1 MEPSFY
7 NAGGATALP
16 ATIAVANRGHYA
28 DPTATYNLSEPSLPF
43 ETAGSRPS
51 KSRRRGPRPRWYLRT
66 LIAATLRAKF
76 CNISQRTAVKCVNR
90 ICDDPGSNAGAAG
103 AEITLKQPTF
113 SARFKN
119 FMGDIEWPKKGAPVT
134 PEYHEKL
141 RQAVEA
147 YGDGEE
153 DLICRLTDLAAEIAD
168 SVIEEFSLKTKEKR
182 KRTAAPAST
191 TTATGQTP
199 TDKAVTA
206 KDNSFADETFTGVS
220 NTVTSVPKFSDL
232 RAGARV
238 KQEAMEIEA
247 SNVAA
252 TLPVVNVC
260 PAVPITTIQ
269 GTNPD
274 TFLHQAAIPRPLPT
288 NSNIA
293 QPRPTAPVRNA
304 CATKPNAVG
313 LVLQQEATQVPQVPS
328 NVRSRD
334 PRSVNVGAGS
344 TVVPVLPQPATVNL
358 STNEQVTEL
367 EKRCK
372 SIQQDALKLKNEE
385 SEIQKARDQLAAKE
399 AKFLEKQRQLLAA
412 KQAVAEQRKKA
423 REMLQKELEQEEKIL
438 KDIEAKMAAWVQR
451 VEAGKKRKRE
461 YEERLAALEYE
472 NGN

>member
-1 MEPSFY
+1 MEPSIH

-16 ATIAVANRGHYA
+16 ATIAVANMLYRGHYA

-153 DLICRLTDLAAEIAD
+153 DLICRLTDLAAEKVD

-182 KRTAAPAST
+182 KRTAAPAPA
-191 TTATGQTP
+191 TTATGHADVDTLPFTCQTP
-199 TDKAVTA
+199 TDETVTI
-206 KDNSFADETFTGVS
+206 KDNSFADETCTGVS
-220 NTVTSVPKFSDL
+220 NTVTYVPKFSGL
-232 RAGARV
+232 GAGARV
-238 KQEAMEIEA
+238 KQEAMEIAA
-247 SNVAA
+247 SNVAV
-252 TLPVVNVC
+252 TLPQQRLPFVKGRF
-260 PAVPITTIQ
+260 AVPITTIQ

-274 TFLHQAAIPRPLPT
+274 TFLHQPAIPRPLPT
-288 NSNIA
+288 NINITA
-293 QPRPTAPVRNA
+293 QPTPTAPVRNA
-304 CATKPNAVG
+304 CFKTPNAVG
-313 LVLQQEATQVPQVPS
+313 LVPKQGATHVSQVPPMAS

-334 PRSVNVGAGS
+334 P
-344 TVVPVLPQPATVNL
+344 TLPTAYN
-358 STNEQVTEL
+358 N
-367 EKRCK
+367 
-372 SIQQDALKLKNEE
+372 
-385 SEIQKARDQLAAKE
+385 
-399 AKFLEKQRQLLAA
+399 
-412 KQAVAEQRKKA
+412 
-423 REMLQKELEQEEKIL
+423 
-438 KDIEAKMAAWVQR
+438 
-451 VEAGKKRKRE
+451 
-461 YEERLAALEYE
+461 
-472 NGN
+472 